1 MIKLQKIDSENIWKV
16 INLSV
21 RDSQKHFVASNTDS
35 ILEAYVAII
44 EGQVALPFAIYD
56 DDLLVG
62 FVMFGYG
69 SSEDAD
75 EPSIAYGNYLMWRF
89 MIDQKFQGKGY
100 GKEALKASLDYIR
113 THPCGS
119 AEYCWL
125 SYEPEN
131 TAARSLYASMGFQEN
146 GETCGDEIVAVLKL

>member
-1 MIKLQKIDSENIWKV
+1 MIKLRKINPDNIWKV
-16 INLSV
+16 TNLTV
-21 RDSQKHFVASNTDS
+21 HDSQKHFVASNTDS
-35 ILEAYVAII
+35 LLEAYLAII
-44 EGQVALPFAIYD
+44 EGQVALPFAIYH

-75 EPSIAYGNYLMWRF
+75 EPLIADGNYLMWRF
-89 MIDQKFQGKGY
+89 MIDQQFQGRGY

-113 THPCGS
+113 TYPCGP
-119 AEYCWL
+119 AQYCWL

-131 TAARSLYASMGFQEN
+131 TAARSLYASMGFNEN
-146 GETCGDEIVAVLKL
+146 GETCGNEIVTVIKL